1 LSGNLDQAIAKYDLL
16 INKKDSGWEAQEYWI
31 RAHYQLGKIYD
42 EKGDAQ
48 RAINYYQRFLDI
60 LKNADPGLPEVGDV
74 KKRLAG
80 LKSQ

>member
-1 LSGNLDQAIAKYDLL
+1 LSGDLNQAIAKYEML
-16 INKKDSGWEAQEYWI
+16 INKKESGWEAQEYWI
-31 RAHYQLGKIYD
+31 RAHFELGKIYD

-60 LKNADPGLPEVGDV
+60 FKDADPGLPNVEEA